1 MRINLLSYT
10 KTLWDSKS
18 LSKQKYK
25 VIYSRD
31 TTPRWMFPVSSKDP
45 LFLKTYSGVGFVN
58 GLVKFIIKSF
68 FRLRIAHLALGK
80 FFSPGLSLNSEIL
93 KIIDDYK
100 IIDYGIFLGTIG
112 NNRKI
117 IFVLKSESG
126 MIYFLKYYTSE
137 ESKKLVQ
144 KESELLWSFKN
155 NNLKV
160 KVPNV
165 VESSNS
171 MILIESLGDII
182 TQINYDS
189 KEIYYFTIERP
200 FKENLLVDRS
210 LKSIFLKEKIVEIT
224 KSHKLLQ
231 SLVLNYFLKNEDNIF
246 LLSQAH
252 GDFTP
257 WNVFYTK
264 SDKIIIL
271 DWELSSNLPLFYDYF
286 HFKIQPLIMLAK
298 LSSDDILNKLDLS
311 YLNKRVLELSEREIE
326 VVDYLILYLIS
337 IMTFYIPIYQKQEN
351 LHWQGEKS
359 MNIWREIL
367 TKLLKNENYY
377 RKSHIQFKK
386 K

>member
-25 VIYSRD
+25 VIFSRD
-31 TTPRWMFPVSSKDP
+31 STPRWMFPVSSKDP
-45 LFLKTYSGVGFVN
+45 LFLKTYSGVGFIN
-58 GLVKFIIKSF
+58 GLVKFIIESF
-68 FRLRIAHLALGK
+68 FRLRIAHLVLGK
-80 FFSPGLSLNSEIL
+80 FFLPGISLNSEIL
-93 KIIDDYK
+93 KIIDDYN

-126 MIYFLKYYTSE
+126 TIYFLKYYTSE
-137 ESKKLVQ
+137 ESRKLVQ
-144 KESELLWSFKN
+144 KESELLRSFKN

-171 MILIESLGDII
+171 MILIESLGDTIK
-182 TQINYDS
+182 QINYNS
-189 KEIYYFTIERP
+189 KEINYFTIERP
-200 FKENLLVDRS
+200 FKENLLIDKS
-210 LKSIFLKEKIVEIT
+210 LKSIFLDNKIIEIT

-231 SLVLNYFLKNEDNIF
+231 SLVLNYLLKNQDNIF
-246 LLSQAH
+246 LFSLAH

-257 WNVFYTK
+257 WNVFHTK

-271 DWELSSNLPLFYDYF
+271 DWELSSILPLFYDYF
-286 HFKIQPLIMLAK
+286 HFKIQPLIMSAK

-311 YLNKRVLELSEREIE
+311 YLNKRVLELTEREIK
-326 VVDYLILYLIS
+326 VVDYLILYIIS
-337 IMTFYIPIYQKQEN
+337 IMNFYIPIYQKQEN
-351 LHWQGEKS
+351 LHWQAEKS
-359 MNIWREIL
+359 MNVWKEIL
-367 TKLLKNENYY
+367 FKLLENEDYY
-377 RKSHIQFKK
+377 RKNYN
-386 K
+386 

>member
-1 MRINLLSYT
+1 MRINLFSYT

-31 TTPRWMFPVSSKDP
+31 STPRWMFPVSSKDP

-68 FRLRIAHLALGK
+68 FRLRIAHLVLGK
-80 FFSPGLSLNSEIL
+80 FFSPGFSLNPEIL

-112 NNRKI
+112 KNRKI
-117 IFVLKSESG
+117 IFILKSQSG
-126 MIYFLKYYTSE
+126 MIYFLKYYTSG
-137 ESKKLVQ
+137 ESKKLIQ

-160 KVPNV
+160 KVPIV

-171 MILIESLGDII
+171 MILIESLGDTI
-182 TQINYDS
+182 TQINYNS
-189 KEIYYFTIERP
+189 KEINYFTIERP
-200 FKENLLVDRS
+200 FKENLLVDTS
-210 LKSIFLKEKIVEIT
+210 LKSFFIEKKIVEIT
-224 KSHKLLQ
+224 KSHKQLQ
-231 SLVLNYFLKNEDNIF
+231 TLVLNYLLKNEDNIF
-246 LLSQAH
+246 LLSLAH

-271 DWELSSNLPLFYDYF
+271 DWELSGILPLFYDYF
-286 HFKIQPLIMLAK
+286 HFKIQPLIMSAK
-298 LSSDDILNKLDLS
+298 MSSDDILNKLDLS
-311 YLNKRVLELSEREIE
+311 YLNKRVLELSEREIK

-337 IMTFYIPIYQKQEN
+337 IMNFYVPIYQKQEN
-351 LHWQGEKS
+351 LHWQAEKS
-359 MNIWREIL
+359 MNIWKEIL
-367 TKLLKNENYY
+367 FKLLENEDYY
-377 RKSHIQFKK
+377 RKNYN
-386 K
+386 

>member
-1 MRINLLSYT
+1 MRINLFSYT
-10 KTLWDSKS
+10 KTLWDSKC

-31 TTPRWMFPVSSKDP
+31 STPRWMFPVSSKDP

-58 GLVKFIIKSF
+58 DLVKFIIELF
-68 FRLRIAHLALGK
+68 FSLRIAHLVLGK
-80 FFSPGLSLNSEIL
+80 FFSPGFSLNSEIL

-112 NNRKI
+112 DNRKT

-137 ESKKLVQ
+137 KSKKLIQ

-171 MILIESLGDII
+171 MILIESLGDTI

-189 KEIYYFTIERP
+189 KEINYFTIERP
-200 FKENLLVDRS
+200 FKENLLVDRP
-210 LKSIFLKEKIVEIT
+210 LKSVFLEKNIINIT
-224 KSHKLLQ
+224 KADKVLQ
-231 SLVLNYFLKNEDNIF
+231 SLVLNYFVKNEDNIILF
-246 LLSQAH
+246 CPGH

-257 WNVFYTK
+257 WNVFYTD
-264 SDKIIIL
+264 SEKIIIL
-271 DWELSSNLPLFYDYF
+271 DWELSSNFPLFYDYF
-286 HFKIQPLIMLAK
+286 HFKIQSLIMLSK

-311 YLNKRVLELSEREIE
+311 FLNKKVLEISNTEIE
-326 VVDYLILYLIS
+326 VLDYLIIYLIS
-337 IMTFYIPIYQKQEN
+337 IMNFYIPIYQKQEN
-351 LHWQGEKS
+351 LHWQGERSIK
-359 MNIWREIL
+359 IWGEIL
-367 TKLLKNENYY
+367 FKLLENEDYY
-377 RKSHIQFKK
+377 RKSYK
-386 K
+386 

>member
-1 MRINLLSYT
+1 MRINLFSYT

-18 LSKQKYK
+18 FSEQKYK
-25 VIYSRD
+25 VIFSRD
-31 TTPRWMFPVSSKDP
+31 STPRWMFPVSSKDP

-58 GLVKFIIKSF
+58 CLVKSIIKSF
-68 FRLRIAHLALGK
+68 FRLRIAHLTLGK
-80 FFSPGLSLNSEIL
+80 FFSPGFSLNSEIL
-93 KIIDDYK
+93 KIIYDYK

-112 NNRKI
+112 ENRKI

-126 MIYFLKYYTSE
+126 MTYFLKYYTSE
-137 ESKKLVQ
+137 ESKKLIL
-144 KESELLWSFKN
+144 KESQMLWSFKN
-155 NNLKV
+155 RYNFKI
-160 KVPNV
+160 KTPNI

-171 MILIESLGDII
+171 MVLIESLGDII

-189 KEIYYFTIERP
+189 KEIDYFTIERP

-210 LKSIFLKEKIVEIT
+210 LKSIFIKKRIVEIT

-231 SLVLNYFLKNEDNIF
+231 SLVLNYFLKNKDNIF
-246 LLSQAH
+246 LLSPAH

-264 SDKIIIL
+264 SNKIIIL
-271 DWELSSNLPLFYDYF
+271 DWELSSTLPLFYDYF
-286 HFKIQPLIMLAK
+286 HFKIQPLIMSTK

-311 YLNKRVLELSEREIE
+311 YLNKRVLELSEIEI
-326 VVDYLILYLIS
+326 VDYLVLYLIS

-359 MNIWREIL
+359 MNIWKEIL
-367 TKLLKNENYY
+367 FKLLENEDYY
-377 RKSHIQFKK
+377 RKSYK
-386 K
+386 

>member
-1 MRINLLSYT
+1 MRINLFSYT

-31 TTPRWMFPVSSKDP
+31 STPRWMFPVSSKDP

-58 GLVKFIIKSF
+58 GLVKFIIESF
-68 FRLRIAHLALGK
+68 FRLRIAHLVLGK
-80 FFSPGLSLNSEIL
+80 FFLPGFSLNSEIL
-93 KIIDDYK
+93 KIINDYK

-112 NNRKI
+112 KNRKI

-126 MIYFLKYYTSE
+126 MIYFLKYYTSK
-137 ESKKLVQ
+137 ESKKLIQ
-144 KESELLWSFKN
+144 NESKLLWSFKNN

-165 VESSNS
+165 LESSNS
-171 MILIESLGDII
+171 MILIESLGDNIK
-182 TQINYDS
+182 QINYDS
-189 KEIYYFTIERP
+189 KGINYFTIERP

-210 LKSIFLKEKIVEIT
+210 LKSVFLEKKIVKIT

-231 SLVLNYFLKNEDNIF
+231 SLILNYFLKNNGNIF
-246 LLSQAH
+246 LFCPGH
-252 GDFTP
+252 GDFTQ
-257 WNVFYTK
+257 WNVFYTN
-264 SDKIIIL
+264 SDQIIIL

-286 HFKIQPLIMLAK
+286 HFKIQSLIMLSK

-311 YLNKRVLELSEREIE
+311 FLNKRVLEISNTEIQAL
-326 VVDYLILYLIS
+326 DYLILYLIS

-359 MNIWREIL
+359 MKTWSEIL
-367 TKLLKNENYY
+367 FKLLENEEYY
-377 RKSHIQFKK
+377 RKRYD
-386 K
+386 